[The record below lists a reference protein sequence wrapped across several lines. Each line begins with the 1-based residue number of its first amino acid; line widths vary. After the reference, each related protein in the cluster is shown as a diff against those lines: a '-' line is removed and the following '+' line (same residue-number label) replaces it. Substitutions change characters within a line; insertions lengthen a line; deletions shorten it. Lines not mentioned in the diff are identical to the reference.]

1 MLVKEEELPVNVGD
15 AGLIADPLFTVGV
28 TVAAQKGLVGWN
40 ILC

>member
-1 MLVKEEELPVNVGD
+1 MLVEEEELSIDVSD
-15 AGLIADPLFTVGV
+15 AGLVADPLFTVGV